1 MREHEV
7 VDQLASLLADC
18 RGQNQQ
24 TFMRHLENEY
34 GHGRLEE
41 IQAIVDGCRPYGVK
55 PSFVM
60 VDKKAVRIAVNDSVR
75 NAPMS
80 KIKVI
85 DTTDDGGFVRQR
97 VDMARDAVTRRKL
110 QQELGAS
117 IANGESQ
124 TKLISRIRNVF
135 GQEAGNAKRIA
146 QTEGT
151 RVRNEAKYQAD
162 QEAA

>member
-34 GHGRLEE
+34 GHGRMEE

-60 VDKKAVRIAVNDSVR
+60 VDKKAVRIAVQDSCR

-80 KIKVI
+80 KIKVM
-85 DTTDDGGFVRQR
+85 DTLDEDGRFVREY
-97 VDMARDAVTRRKL
+97 VDMARDALTRRRL
-110 QQELGAS
+110 QQQLGVS

-124 TKLISRIRNVF
+124 TKLIRRIRDVF
-135 GQEAGNAKRIA
+135 GQ
-146 QTEGT
+146 
-151 RVRNEAKYQAD
+151 
-162 QEAA
+162 